1 MKRRSRRQQ
10 GRSAGDLIEEAVH
23 LLRTAPS
30 GALAAYYLG
39 SLPFMLGLLFFWADL
54 SRNPL
59 ARQHVVEA
67 ALGVS
72 ALFLWMKFWQA
83 LFARRLRAHLAGETL
98 PPLGFTRGLGILV
111 SQAIVQ
117 PAGLFLLPLAAIPVL
132 PLAWM
137 YACFQ
142 NATALADND
151 VRQLLGKSLR
161 QSLRWPGQNHLMLLY
176 LTLFALVVFLNCIIG
191 SLALPWL
198 VKTLFGIETVFSR
211 GGLAMLNTTFFAAMV
226 GLTYLCVDPILKTL
240 YVLRCFYG
248 DSVQS
253 GADLRA
259 DLSRFTPLLRAR
271 AGLAARLFL
280 AVVFFVGAVETA
292 AQPAGNRRAD
302 SHVRE
307 NPPASSERADKAV
320 RAPAPQVSPT
330 ELDRAIGEVIQQ
342 RKYTWR
348 LPREKITET
357 DSGKKGIL
365 AEFFDRAGRM
375 IRKWV
380 RAFLEW
386 LGEWLRKLF
395 WRNRSNSS
403 DGSGYGWM
411 MTLQILMYVLLAA
424 VLVAI
429 GVLAYRLWRNRRRVE
444 AVAAQ
449 PLQVVPD
456 LTEENVS
463 ADQLPEDGWMKLAQE
478 LLARGEFRLALRAYY
493 LASLAHLAGRNLISL
508 ARFKSNR
515 DYQRELQRRAHSF
528 PNLLQLFD
536 ENVSVFDRVWYGT
549 HEAGGDLVS
558 WFAENV
564 TRLKAAG

>member
-1 MKRRSRRQQ
+1 MKRSSLRQQ

-23 LLRTAPS
+23 LLRTVPP
-30 GALAAYYLG
+30 GVLAAYYLG
-39 SLPFMLGLLFFWADL
+39 SLPFVLGLLFFWADL

-59 ARQHVVEA
+59 ARQHIVEA

-72 ALFLWMKFWQA
+72 VLFLWMKFWQA
-83 LFARRLRAHLAGETL
+83 LFARRLRAHLAGETP
-98 PPLGFTRGLGILV
+98 PPLDFSRGLRILIT
-111 SQAIVQ
+111 QAIVQ

-137 YACFQ
+137 YACLQ

-176 LTLFALVVFLNCIIG
+176 MTLFALVVFLNCSIG

-211 GGLAMLNTTFFAAMV
+211 SGTAMLNTTFFTAMA

-259 DLSRFTPLLRAR
+259 ELSRFATP
-271 AGLAARLFL
+271 AARLAVCLFL
-280 AVVFFVGAVETA
+280 AVVFFAGAMETP
-292 AQPAGNRRAD
+292 AQPAGNRSAD

-307 NPPASSERADKAV
+307 TPSSERADKAV
-320 RAPAPQVSPT
+320 RAPASRMSPA
-330 ELDRAIGEVIQQ
+330 ELDNAIGEVIQQ

-348 LPREKITET
+348 LPREKVAPAES
-357 DSGKKGIL
+357 DQKGIL
-365 AEFFDRAGRM
+365 AQFFDRVGRM

-380 RAFLEW
+380 RGFLEW

-395 WRNRSNSS
+395 WRNRSSS
-403 DGSGYGWM
+403 PDGGSGYGWIM
-411 MTLQILMYVLLAA
+411 ALQVLLYLLLAA

-444 AVAAQ
+444 AVPAQ

-463 ADQLPEDGWMKLAQE
+463 ADQLPEDGWTKLARE

-515 DYQRELQRRAHSF
+515 DYKLELQRRAHSF

-564 TRLKAAG
+564 ARLKAPG